1 MKLKDLEGY
10 SYNPV
15 NWTKKEPAPNNSLED
30 FRRETAARVMC
41 VLIEQ
46 TDINTLIKKYV
57 CERITDR
64 AIYFTDNLIEKLNQK

>member
-1 MKLKDLEGY
+1 MKLKDYEGY

-15 NWTKKEPAPNNSLED
+15 NWTKKEPVNPMED

-41 VLIEQ
+41 VLIGQ
-46 TDINTLIKKYV
+46 TDINTLIKKDV

-64 AIYFTDNLIEKLNQK
+64 ALYFTDELIKKLNKE

>member
-15 NWTKKEPAPNNSLED
+15 GNWTKKEPVNPMED

-41 VLIEQ
+41 VLIGQ
-46 TDINTLIKKYV
+46 TDINTLMEKDV
-57 CERITDR
+57 CERIMDR
-64 AIYFTDNLIEKLNQK
+64 TLYFTDELIKKLNQE